1 MMDDQTPAI
10 GIFRLFYLH
19 SFVAIRNEPIPHLQ
33 FVHTEYVMC
42 FSLALARSVYAYNTD
57 KMCEMK
63 LHTSKTFKQQQQ
75 QRQQQQQK
83 QEKQKIPSQYTHP
96 GKILVELSLWKT
108 LQPVILLLQLIIMR

>member
-1 MMDDQTPAI
+1 MMNDQTPAI

-63 LHTSKTFKQQQQ
+63 LHTSKTFKQQWRQ
-75 QRQQQQQK
+75 QRQRQQK
-83 QEKQKIPSQYTHP
+83 QEKQKKFQASIH
-96 GKILVELSLWKT
+96 ILVKYWLSSRFGKLCS
-108 LQPVILLLQLIIMR
+108 R

>member
-1 MMDDQTPAI
+1 MNDQTPAI

-63 LHTSKTFKQQQQ
+63 LHTNENIQTAAAATAPTKTRKAKNSK
-75 QRQQQQQK
+75 
-83 QEKQKIPSQYTHP
+83 PVYT
-96 GKILVELSLWKT
+96 SW
-108 LQPVILLLQLIIMR
+108 